1 MTTDQ
6 SNSTQPNQQDEPEHG
21 GALFK
26 PSKGKKVVKRYRS
39 QIREAMNRN
48 VVVTLALE
56 QGFNAYLPVYDGGV
70 DFILHKE
77 GGRNDRPET
86 RKVQLKGRPMI
97 AKHYRGKDIWMAFP
111 IGTDWYLV
119 PHDELLAFAD
129 KHTKALTSR
138 SWRREDGAYSWPKP
152 SKAMTAFVKEYRF
165 APIER
170 VAAEAAADA
179 EA

>member
-1 MTTDQ
+1 
-6 SNSTQPNQQDEPEHG
+6 
-21 GALFK
+21 
-26 PSKGKKVVKRYRS
+26 VKRYRS

-70 DFILHKE
+70 DFILHRE
-77 GGRNDRPET
+77 AGPSGRPET

-97 AKHYRGKDIWMAFP
+97 AKSYERREIWMAFP
-111 IGTDWYLV
+111 IGADWYLV
-119 PHDELLAFAD
+119 PHDELLAFARE
-129 KHTKALTSR
+129 HTKALESA
-138 SWRREDGAYSWPKP
+138 SWDKEDGAYSWPKP
-152 SKAMTAFVKEYRF
+152 SKAMAAFVEEYRF

-179 EA
+179 GA

>member
-1 MTTDQ
+1 VTTDP
-6 SNSTQPNQQDEPEHG
+6 SNFTQPNQQDEPEHG

-86 RKVQLKGRPMI
+86 RKVQLKGRLMI
-97 AKHYRGKDIWMAFP
+97 AKHYRGRDIWMAFP
-111 IGTDWYLV
+111 
-119 PHDELLAFAD
+119 
-129 KHTKALTSR
+129 S
-138 SWRREDGAYSWPKP
+138 
-152 SKAMTAFVKEYRF
+152 
-165 APIER
+165 APIGIWCR
-170 VAAEAAADA
+170 TTSYSRLPTSIPRHSRAARGAGKTVPTPGPSRPRP
-179 EA
+179 

>member
-1 MTTDQ
+1 MTTNPPDP
-6 SNSTQPNQQDEPEHG
+6 SQPEQHDEPERG
-21 GALFK
+21 GTPSK
-26 PSKGKKVVKRYRS
+26 PPKGKKVVKRYRS
-39 QIREAMNRN
+39 QIREVMNRN

-77 GGRNDRPET
+77 GGPNDRPET

-97 AKHYRGKDIWMAFP
+97 AKSYGGRDIWMAFP

-119 PHDELLAFAD
+119 PHDELLSFAD
-129 KHTKALTSR
+129 KNTKALRSL
-138 SWRREDGAYSWPKP
+138 SWRKEDGAYSWPKP
-152 SKAMTAFVKEYRF
+152 SKAMAAFVEERRF
-165 APIER
+165 APIAR